1 MSLWIA
7 IAALTLAAALNYQSA
22 RDKRSRVSYIAEEA
36 QYHSAI
42 HLSLQLA
49 GLLVVSILLVAQ

>member
-1 MSLWIA
+1 MMWIA

-22 RDKRSRVSYIAEEA
+22 KDKRSRILYVAEEA
-36 QYHSAI
+36 QYHSAV

-49 GLLVVSILLVAQ
+49 GLLVVSILLVAAQ